1 MIASLPRLHAVTD
14 DRVVG
19 GGRIVERAAAMA
31 AGAGPLLAVQLRTR
45 TLAGAAFLALARR
58 LAEALAPH
66 GAWLAVNDR
75 ADVARAA
82 GARIVVSGRGGLG
95 AADIRH
101 VAPQAL
107 IGRSVHSALEARAAA
122 DNDADFLIAGAVYAT
137 ASHPQAAPAG
147 LELVRGAAEAGP
159 PVVAIGGLTPERTG
173 EVIAAGAWGV
183 AAIRA
188 LWDADDPEAAARAFL
203 AALPAGDAI
212 GVVVNGEAR
221 RTDRGT
227 TLAGLLA
234 ELRLDPR
241 AVVVEHNRRIVR
253 RDALAGVT
261 LAEGD
266 QVELVHFVGGG

>member
-1 MIASLPRLHAVTD
+1 MTGIAPGPWLRLTALV
-14 DRVVG
+14 
-19 GGRIVERAAAMA
+19 AS
-31 AGAGPLLAVQLRTR
+31 AGPLLAVQLRTR
-45 TLAGAAFLALARR
+45 TLPGAAFLALARR

-82 GARIVVSGRGGLG
+82 GARIVVSGRGGLS
-95 AADIRH
+95 AADIRR

-107 IGRSVHSALEARAAA
+107 VGRSAHSALEARSAA
-122 DNDADFLIAGAVYAT
+122 DNHADFVIAGAVYAT
-137 ASHPQAAPAG
+137 ASHPVAQPEG
-147 LELVRGAAEAGP
+147 LELVRGVAESGL

-173 EVIAAGAWGV
+173 EAIAAGAWGV

-188 LWDADDPEAAARAFL
+188 LWDARDPEAAARAFL

-221 RTDRGT
+221 RADRGT